1 MTQERRE
8 CPWANPIGRMSA
20 SQRGRSPAVCGLT
33 ACWPLLGKCRLH
45 KTTPLQL
52 RLLSSALLPPSHTCC
67 DRTATGS
74 LRIPLAEQQGSRR
87 TIGICRGAAWKRK
100 MSDLPIAAERYRK
113 DAAVFS
119 ELAKSAE
126 TPFIRDYY
134 WRLVRRYLM
143 HAKNQEKLARRP
155 EGLAAGSHQDNQ
167 IVDAEPRASLGSPS
181 ARLSA
186 LA

>member
-1 MTQERRE
+1 
-8 CPWANPIGRMSA
+8 
-20 SQRGRSPAVCGLT
+20 
-33 ACWPLLGKCRLH
+33 
-45 KTTPLQL
+45 
-52 RLLSSALLPPSHTCC
+52 
-67 DRTATGS
+67 
-74 LRIPLAEQQGSRR
+74 
-87 TIGICRGAAWKRK
+87 